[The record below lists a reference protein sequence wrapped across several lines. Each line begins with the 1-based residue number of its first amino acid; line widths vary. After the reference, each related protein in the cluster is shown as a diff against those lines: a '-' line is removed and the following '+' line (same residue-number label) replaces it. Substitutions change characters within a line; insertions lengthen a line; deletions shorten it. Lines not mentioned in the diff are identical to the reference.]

1 MAGKKDNV
9 VVSVISDLTPR
20 QAAEISKHIMA
31 AKQKYAPKGRGTI
44 ATGKKQDVGHLIQN
58 SPNQKKITS
67 K

>member
-20 QAAEISKHIMA
+20 QAAEISKHIMT

-58 SPNQKKITS
+58 MKE
-67 K
+67 